1 MKVGGVLR
9 DVSHFADMNLPIAPR
24 MSMLAAKGK
33 HAGERRDMAAYLF
46 DQPLA
51 QQIVDRTMKI
61 IDSNVNVMDS
71 RGRIIGS
78 GDAERLGELHEGALL
93 AISQQRIVDIDNE
106 VTRHLHGVRPG
117 VNLPLRVDGQIV
129 GAIGLSGDPMRLR
142 QYGEL
147 VCMTAE
153 MMLEQARLLNMLA
166 HDSRI
171 REELVLNLIR
181 AEQPP
186 EALAKWAQRLGIDLH
201 QPRVA
206 VVVAVDGGQLGVEHA
221 MAELQQLQ
229 VLLSTP
235 EQDNLI
241 ARVSLTEIVVL
252 KPALGAAKR
261 WDPQAQRQRI
271 DALLLHMQQNSD
283 LRIRVALGNYFTGPG
298 SIARSYLTAKTTLA
312 VGKRRAPEQRS
323 YCYQDL
329 MLPVLLDGLRD
340 GWQADELAL
349 PMARLNAE
357 DSSGLLRRTLNLWF
371 AHNVQPVAT
380 AKALFIHRNTLENR
394 LNRISGLTGLNLSN
408 FDDRLL
414 LYIALQLD
422 NTA

>member
-9 DVSHFADMNLPIAPR
+9 DVSHFADMNLPIAR
-24 MSMLAAKGK
+24 RISMLAAKGK
-33 HAGERRDMAAYLF
+33 HAGERRDMAAYFF

-129 GAIGLSGDPMRLR
+129 GAIGLSGDPTRLR

-329 MLPVLLDGLRD
+329 MLPVLLDGMRE

>member
-9 DVSHFADMNLPIAPR
+9 DVSHFADMNLPIARR

-33 HAGERRDMAAYLF
+33 HAGERREMAAYLF

-329 MLPVLLDGLRD
+329 MLPVLLDGLRE